1 MGGSVSGSLL
11 RLQTDVGLGCNHL
24 KACLGPEDPL
34 FFFFFFKSLL
44 SLLQYCFCF
53 FYVCFFLR
61 SLGHVGP

>member
-34 FFFFFFKSLL
+34 FFFFFL
-44 SLLQYCFCF
+44 SLY
-53 FYVCFFLR
+53 
-61 SLGHVGP
+61 